1 MVMYCKQCG
10 SQLSDSAKYCKVCGC
25 KVDAD
30 PVSETGR
37 RPQRRI
43 RLGMLALAFLFL
55 GSMVYEVYNNVV
67 EAGYIFAELAYGII
81 SCFFM
86 GLVFLVLA
94 FTRKGDPYLFDGF
107 NMKKTTFVV
116 LCLLMTLL
124 CSLLLRLMS

>member
-1 MVMYCKQCG
+1 
-10 SQLSDSAKYCKVCGC
+10 
-25 KVDAD
+25 
-30 PVSETGR
+30 
-37 RPQRRI
+37 
-43 RLGMLALAFLFL
+43 MLALAFLFL